1 LDDNENELKH
11 SMDLWGGVVRNEMLC
26 KTPLLLIHNK
36 INLLREKLEAGTKVV
51 DHVISFKDRSN
62 DVETAV
68 QCELPLER
76 AEYPESHA
84 TGSDFKH
91 YFKQIHRSSA
101 NSSKALK
108 NLASRLQSVGSASS
122 ESHEDSPVDLP
133 ERVFKAYV
141 AYDVSHSVF
150 CVTFSDQYPNFSPLI

>member
-1 LDDNENELKH
+1 
-11 SMDLWGGVVRNEMLC
+11 MLC

-68 QCELPLER
+68 QCKLSLER
-76 AEYPESHA
+76 AECLESHS

-91 YFKQIHRSSA
+91 YFKQIHRSST

-108 NLASRLQSVGSASS
+108 NLASKLQSVGSTSS
-122 ESHEDSPVDLP
+122 ESQEDSPVDPP
-133 ERVFKAYV
+133 ERIFKAYV
-141 AYDVSHSVF
+141 AYDVSHSAF
-150 CVTFSDQYPNFSPLI
+150 RVTFSDQYPNVSPLI